1 MIEAG
6 SNDYPMNDLLLKY
19 YLLVTCVVSLLTF
32 SAYGWDKR
40 QSVKQGRRVPEARLH
55 LLSLLGGWPG
65 ALVAQYYF
73 RHKNRK
79 AAFQIVFWLIGSAQA
94 ALLIAW
100 LAR

>member
-6 SNDYPMNDLLLKY
+6 SNNYPMNDLLLKY

-40 QSVKQGRRVPEARLH
+40 QAVKQGRRVPEARLH

-65 ALVAQYYF
+65 ALVARYYF

-79 AAFQIVFWLIGSAQA
+79 TSFQIVFWLIGLAQA

-100 LAR
+100 IAR

>member
-1 MIEAG
+1 M
-6 SNDYPMNDLLLKY
+6 LLKY
-19 YLLVTCVVSLLTF
+19 YLLATCLVSLFTF
-32 SAYGWDKR
+32 GVYGWDKR
-40 QSVKQGRRVPEARLH
+40 QAVKQGQRVPETRLH

-65 ALVAQYYF
+65 ALLAQHYF

-79 AAFQIVFWLIGSAQA
+79 ASFQIVFWLIGSVQA